1 MALPVATKESLPIYQ
16 NYPDETFLEYLIS
29 FTDGN
34 HWYYVGIIV
43 ATSYQHKKG
52 TAPESFTIEYLR
64 DGLIINVDNQPMSL
78 FSESQLI
85 PRNQQLELIKALL
98 LPTR

>member
-52 TAPESFTIEYLR
+52 TAPESFYYRIFKRWANHQCRQSTNVTIFR
-64 DGLIINVDNQPMSL
+64 KSANP
-78 FSESQLI
+78 
-85 PRNQQLELIKALL
+85 
-98 LPTR
+98 